1 MINSVVNFR
10 DVSGYINT
18 EGKEIIPG
26 RIFRGGSLDDI
37 TSPEI
42 SSFYKDLNI
51 KNIIDFRGENE
62 VLDKPDP
69 EIPGTEHHHLNAL
82 KNIKGFDGFDFGHIL
97 GTNPSDE
104 LINKAY
110 DYLLAGYESMPID
123 NLAFKK
129 AFDILLE
136 NNGST
141 YIHCSAGKDRTGLLV
156 YLLMRALGFSHEDG
170 LSEYLKSNEYIN
182 LGFDAYIEKLGIA
195 SEKLELYKP
204 LLFVNETFLNKAMD
218 RIKAKYSNLEDYFLN
233 ELNLDEQKLLRL
245 KSYYLND

>member
-69 EIPGTEHHHLNAL
+69 EIPGTEPVSYTHLTL
-82 KNIKGFDGFDFGHIL
+82 P
-97 GTNPSDE
+97 TTP
-104 LINKAY
+104 Y
-110 DYLLAGYESMPID
+110 
-123 NLAFKK
+123 
-129 AFDILLE
+129 
-136 NNGST
+136 
-141 YIHCSAGKDRTGLLV
+141 V
-156 YLLMRALGFSHEDG
+156 
-170 LSEYLKSNEYIN
+170 
-182 LGFDAYIEKLGIA
+182 
-195 SEKLELYKP
+195 
-204 LLFVNETFLNKAMD
+204 
-218 RIKAKYSNLEDYFLN
+218 
-233 ELNLDEQKLLRL
+233 
-245 KSYYLND
+245 